1 MIENVWQI
9 DEVTCLQV
17 ELMEKH
23 PENSSNAK
31 FPKTFPFFDDSLKPS
46 KNVVLFSSKFIYF
59 SGRGREHMCQWG
71 RG

>member
-1 MIENVWQI
+1 MAPEEFDAKTFSKMLFKLDWRDCEVIENVWQI

-31 FPKTFPFFDDSLKPS
+31 FLRHLHFLMI
-46 KNVVLFSSKFIYF
+46 V
-59 SGRGREHMCQWG
+59 
-71 RG
+71 